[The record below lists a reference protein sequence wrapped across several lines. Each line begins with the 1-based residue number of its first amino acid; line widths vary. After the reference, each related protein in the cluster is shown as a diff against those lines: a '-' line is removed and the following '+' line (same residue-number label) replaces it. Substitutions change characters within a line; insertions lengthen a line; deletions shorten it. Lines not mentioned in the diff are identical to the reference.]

1 MRKAISE
8 ALVLALMMCV
18 PALAQYEPQQNPTDQ
33 GSMSSGSMS
42 SGSMKADKSSAKLR
56 HIKGTVGDDGTTFV
70 SDKDKKSWTIQNPD
84 VVKGH
89 EGHHVVVNAHTDP
102 DKNQI
107 EIMSLKMASA
117 SASNMKHDDQGQMKY

>member
-1 MRKAISE
+1 MRKAIPE
-8 ALVLALMMCV
+8 TLVLALMMCV

-33 GSMSSGSMS
+33 GSMSSGSM
-42 SGSMKADKSSAKLR
+42 KADNSSAKLR

-84 VVKGH
+84 AVKGH

-107 EIMSLKMASA
+107 EIMSLTMASA